1 MTERIV
7 RSRAA
12 LEQAARSLC
21 ELPAE
26 YLPLTLRVR
35 KYRPRRS
42 DEQNRRLWA
51 IHHQVA
57 AALCLMGKPKWT
69 ADDVHQFVFKPQ
81 FCGVA
86 ETSAGDVIVKRPRSS
101 TELDKLEM
109 AEAQA
114 RYEAWCFERGIE
126 LDLHEPEGSA
136 W

>member
-7 RSRAA
+7 RSRVA
-12 LEQAARSLC
+12 LEQVARSLC
-21 ELPAE
+21 GLPDQ
-26 YLPLTLRVR
+26 YLPVAIKVR
-35 KYRPRRS
+35 KYRPRRT

-69 ADDVHQFVFKPQ
+69 ADDVHQHIFKPQ

-86 ETSAGDVIVKRPRSS
+86 ETAAGDVIVKRPKSS
-101 TELDKLEM
+101 TELDKAEM
-109 AEAQA
+109 AEAQT

-126 LDLHEPEGSA
+126 LDLQESEGGL
-136 W
+136 